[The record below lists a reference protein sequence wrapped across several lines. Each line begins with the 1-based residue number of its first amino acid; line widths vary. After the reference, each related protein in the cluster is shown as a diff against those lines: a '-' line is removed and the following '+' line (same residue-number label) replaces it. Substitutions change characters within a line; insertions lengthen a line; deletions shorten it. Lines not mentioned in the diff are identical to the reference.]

1 MGGGGFLLK
10 RHRIP
15 CFYMGKNFQIVR
27 YKLKWRIKIFGFTCI
42 IQIKFATKKKSNSK
56 LDNKEDYYYHQKA
69 RNMNTENKQLTIVRK
84 KQNTI
89 VRIIIG
95 I

>member
-1 MGGGGFLLK
+1 MENK
-10 RHRIP
+10 NIR
-15 CFYMGKNFQIVR
+15 FYVHNSNKV
-27 YKLKWRIKIFGFTCI
+27 CDE
-42 IQIKFATKKKSNSK
+42 KKSNSK